1 MVNLGLMA
9 ETAAPNSVFQ
19 ELIEEMA
26 RCLPPESV
34 AALANFKVSDAT
46 LARLDAL
53 ATKANEG
60 QLTPEEAA
68 DYRAYIEMSDLLA
81 ILRLRAQVRL

>member
-1 MVNLGLMA
+1 MA
-9 ETAAPNSVFQ
+9 ETASRPSVFH
-19 ELIEEMA
+19 ELIDELA
-26 RCLPPESV
+26 RCLPRESV

-53 ATKANEG
+53 AIKANEG
-60 QLTPEEAA
+60 QLTSEEAA

-81 ILRLRAQVRL
+81 ILRLRAQAGL